1 MAVGDL
7 ASVAEMKFK
16 LSFHA
21 HGLTYN
27 SLGGW
32 SFSMTISMSPWS
44 FFRLIECIFAEFQTN
59 AEFATKT
66 TFFQIFKKKSNKSR
80 SQRINSSNFWKKKT
94 EKFWKLFQRPRCWKT
109 LSSWFKWQPPS
120 LECGMLLNKL
130 RD

>member
-44 FFRLIECIFAEFQTN
+44 FFRLIECIFAEFQTD

-66 TFFQIFKKKSNKSR
+66 TFIKFSKKNPTIVDHNNITRQK
-80 SQRINSSNFWKKKT
+80 FPKKKT
-94 EKFWKLFQRPRCWKT
+94 EKF
-109 LSSWFKWQPPS
+109 
-120 LECGMLLNKL
+120 
-130 RD
+130 